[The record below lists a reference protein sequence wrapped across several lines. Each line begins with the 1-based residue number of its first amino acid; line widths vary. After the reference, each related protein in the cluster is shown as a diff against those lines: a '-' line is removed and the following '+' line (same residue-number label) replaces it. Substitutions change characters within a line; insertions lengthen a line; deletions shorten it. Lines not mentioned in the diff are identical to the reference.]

1 MSPRRY
7 RMGARAESAA
17 LTRARIVDAAMGL
30 HAEQGALSTGWDD
43 IAARAAVAT
52 STVYRHFPSLDEL
65 VPACAET
72 VFHVSGLP
80 TPAHAASIFS
90 GLVTPESRVERL
102 IRGTCDCYARS
113 EGWLHASRREQDLI
127 PALQR
132 AVEVQQRSMELLI
145 RAALGEAP
153 TTTTVRVLV
162 ALTDFSFWKS
172 LKDSGLGAR
181 AATDTVVE
189 LAEEQLHKVQRR
201 AERKEAVDD
210 RG

>member
-7 RMGARAESAA
+7 RMSTRAETAA
-17 LTRARIVDAAMGL
+17 LTRERIVEAAMGL
-30 HAEQGALSTGWDD
+30 HAEQGALRTGWDD
-43 IAARAAVAT
+43 IAARAEVAT

-80 TPAHAASIFS
+80 TPDDADRIFRD
-90 GLVTPESRVERL
+90 LDTPEARLERL
-102 IRGTCDCYARS
+102 IRGTCDCYSKS
-113 EGWLHASRREQDLI
+113 EGWLHAARRESDLI

-145 RAALGEAP
+145 RAAVGDTMAKS
-153 TTTTVRVLV
+153 TVKVLV

-172 LKDSGLGAR
+172 LKDSGLR
-181 AATDTVVE
+181 EHAATNTVVE
-189 LAEEQLHKVQRR
+189 LASEQLQKTTRG
-201 AERKEAVDD
+201 D
-210 RG
+210 RT